1 MDTRVTRRTIS
12 HAIEASWLGRSRT
25 YSSILAKETRMSRK
39 ATLNVTYV
47 RFALLMLSLV
57 AFAVFMGSDPW
68 GPG

>member
-1 MDTRVTRRTIS
+1 
-12 HAIEASWLGRSRT
+12 
-25 YSSILAKETRMSRK
+25 MSRK
-39 ATLNVTYV
+39 ATINVMYV